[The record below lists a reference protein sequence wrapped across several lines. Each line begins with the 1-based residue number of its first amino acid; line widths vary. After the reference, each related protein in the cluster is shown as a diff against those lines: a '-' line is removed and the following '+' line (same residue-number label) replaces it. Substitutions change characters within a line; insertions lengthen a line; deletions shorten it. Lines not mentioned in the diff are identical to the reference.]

1 MALVANTGGCFT
13 SLPAHLKPSPTQNK
27 QRQPKPP
34 STSPRASSFSLP
46 STAASRQAP
55 TPHSPLSK
63 QIHNLC
69 SEGSLHDA
77 LLLLTQN
84 SPENFDLAP
93 HAEAIGTLLQ
103 ACSSNRELDVGRRVH
118 ELISSSK
125 ELMSNAVLTT
135 RLLTMYSMCGS
146 PSDSRHVFEGLE
158 RRNLFQWNAMIS
170 GYARNELWDAAI
182 DLFYRLMS
190 TTDLKPDN
198 FTLPCVLKSCGGL
211 LDVEM
216 GRTVHGIALKLGLG
230 SDTFIS
236 NSLISVYGKC
246 GFIDDA
252 AQVFETMSARNLVSW
267 NTMICGLSENGSLQE
282 GFDFFRK
289 MISVGEGSMR
299 PDEATVVTVL
309 PMCAGEGWLEM
320 GRAVHG
326 LSAKLG
332 LVHELRVSNALIDMY
347 AKCCCLF
354 EARRLFGRTLGRN
367 VVSWNAMIGGCAR
380 NGDADGTFHL
390 LREMSV
396 EDGVMANEVTVLNA
410 LPACLGPS
418 ELPNVKEL
426 HGYAIRN
433 ELQTDDLVSNALI
446 AAYAKCGSLESAGHV
461 FNGMEM
467 KTVGSWNALIGG
479 YAQNGDPRKAID
491 LFLQMA
497 SLGEEP
503 DWFSIGSLLLACA
516 RSKDLLNGKSIH
528 GFVLRNGL
536 ERDSFIKISLLSL
549 YIQCGETS
557 ASRVLFDAV
566 EEKDPVSWNA
576 MIAGYSQ
583 NGLPE
588 DSLKLFRRL
597 LRDGYEPSMI
607 AMTGAFMACAELSA
621 LRLGREAHGFALKA
635 NVSEDAFV
643 GCSIIDMYAKCGS
656 IEQACS
662 FFSNLKNRDA
672 VSWTVTITGY
682 GINGFGAEA
691 INLFDE
697 MRREGLKPDAF
708 TYVGILLACSHA
720 GMVEEGLRYFEEM
733 KNKDGVEPKL
743 EHYACVADMLGRA
756 GRLAEAARLVE
767 EMPVEPDCRIWGA
780 LLGACRIHGDVSLGG
795 KVAEKLLELEPDR
808 AEHHVLASNL
818 YASAGRWDDAR
829 RVRKRMK
836 EIGLRK
842 DPGCSWIDVGGRVYN
857 FVAGD
862 NRLPESEEIRMMWRS
877 LEEKIRGIG
886 YVPDTASVLHELEE
900 EEKLEI
906 LRGHS
911 EKQAMA
917 FGLLKTSGGT
927 KVRVCKN
934 IRMCRDCHEAAK
946 LVARVAGREIVVR
959 DNKRFHHFR
968 DGFCSCG
975 DFW

>member
-1 MALVANTGGCFT
+1 MALVANPGGYLT
-13 SLPAHLKPSPTQNK
+13 SLPTHLRTSPTPNK
-27 QRQPKPP
+27 QQQSKPA
-34 STSPRASSFSLP
+34 SASPRASSLSLP
-46 STAASRQAP
+46 STAVSRQAP
-55 TPHSPLSK
+55 NPHSPLSE
-63 QIHNLC
+63 QIHTLC
-69 SEGSLHDA
+69 GEGSLHDA
-77 LLLLTQN
+77 LLLLTRN
-84 SPENFDLAP
+84 SPKNFDWAA
-93 HAEAIGTLLQ
+93 HAEAISALLQ
-103 ACSSNRELDVGRRVH
+103 ACSSNGELDVGQRLH

-125 ELMSNAVLTT
+125 ELMSNPILTT

-158 RRNLFQWNAMIS
+158 QRNLFQWNAMIS
-170 GYARNELWDAAI
+170 GYARNELWNEAI

-190 TTDLKPDN
+190 TTELRPDN

-211 LDVEM
+211 LDVER
-216 GRTVHGIALKLGLG
+216 GRTVHGITLKLGLG

-236 NSLISVYGKC
+236 NSLISMYGKC
-246 GFIDDA
+246 GYIDDA
-252 AQVFETMSARNLVSW
+252 AQVFETMPARNLVSW
-267 NTMICGLSENGSLQE
+267 NTMLFGLSENLLLLE
-282 GFDFFRK
+282 GFNLFRE
-289 MISVGEGSMR
+289 MISVGEESMR

-309 PMCAGEGWLEM
+309 PMSAGEGWLEM

-326 LSAKLG
+326 LSVKLE
-332 LVHELRVSNALIDMY
+332 LVDKLRVSNALIDMY
-347 AKCCCLF
+347 AKCCCLL

-380 NGDADGTFHL
+380 SGDADGSFDL
-390 LREMSV
+390 LRAMSM
-396 EDGVMANEVTVLNA
+396 EDGITANEVSVLSA
-410 LPACLGPS
+410 LPACLGRA

-426 HGYAIRN
+426 HGYVIRN
-433 ELQTDDLVSNALI
+433 KLQTNDLVSNALI

-461 FNGMEM
+461 FDGKEM
-467 KTVGSWNALIGG
+467 KSVSSWNALIGG
-479 YAQNGDPRKAID
+479 YAQNGDPSMAVD
-491 LFLQMA
+491 LFLQMT
-497 SLGEEP
+497 SLGIEP

-516 RSKDLLNGKSIH
+516 HLKDHLNGKSIH

-536 ERDSFIKISLLSL
+536 ENDSFIKISLLSL

-557 ASRVLFDAV
+557 ASRVLFDAM
-566 EEKDPVSWNA
+566 EEKDSVSWNA
-576 MIAGYSQ
+576 MIAGYLQ

-607 AMTGAFMACAELSA
+607 AMTSAFVACAELSA

-635 NVSEDAFV
+635 DFSEDAFV
-643 GCSIIDMYAKCGS
+643 GSSIMDMYAKCGS
-656 IEQACS
+656 MEQACS
-662 FFSNLKNRDA
+662 FFNNLKNKDA
-672 VSWTVTITGY
+672 VSWTVMITGY
-682 GINGFGAEA
+682 AINGFGREA

-697 MRREGLKPDAF
+697 MQREGLKPDAF

-720 GMVEEGLRYFEEM
+720 GLVEEGLRYFEEM
-733 KNKDGVEPKL
+733 KNNHGVEPKL

-756 GRLAEAARLVE
+756 GRLAEAARLIE
-767 EMPVEPDCRIWGA
+767 EMPVEPDGRIWGA
-780 LLGACRIHGDVSLGG
+780 LLGACRIHGNVSLGG
-795 KVAEKLLELEPDR
+795 KIADKLLELEPDR
-808 AEHHVLASNL
+808 AEHYVLASNL
-818 YASAGRWDDAR
+818 YAGAGRWDDAR
-829 RVRKRMK
+829 RMRKRMK
-836 EIGLRK
+836 EFGLRK
-842 DPGCSWIDVGGRVYN
+842 DPGCSWIDVGGQVYN

-862 NRLPESEEIRMMWRS
+862 NRLPESEEIRMMWSS
-877 LEEKIRGIG
+877 LEVKIRGIG

-911 EKQAMA
+911 EKQAIA
-917 FGLLKTSGGT
+917 FGLLKTSGVT

-934 IRMCRDCHEAAK
+934 IRMCRDCHKAAK
-946 LVARVAGREIVVR
+946 LVSRVVGREIVVR